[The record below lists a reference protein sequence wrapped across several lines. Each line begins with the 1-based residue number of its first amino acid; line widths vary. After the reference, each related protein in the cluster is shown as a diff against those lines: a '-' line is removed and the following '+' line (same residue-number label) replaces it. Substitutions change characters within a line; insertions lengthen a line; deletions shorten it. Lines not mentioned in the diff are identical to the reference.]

1 MVSLLDPAI
10 NDTQAEVFLEWVKVS
25 IAVQQSVAI
34 QQTTCRND
42 HVDSASH
49 GNATRTKAPVVSRR
63 FNGDTLTT
71 KCDLF
76 ESSQHA
82 PCLSKP
88 SVFLE
93 PAQHFGQD
101 QVAYEQ
107 EFIAKVLV

>member
-1 MVSLLDPAI
+1 
-10 NDTQAEVFLEWVKVS
+10 VFLKRVKVP
-25 IAVQQSVAI
+25 IAMQQPVAI

-42 HVDSASH
+42 QVDGASH
-49 GNATRTKAPVVSRR
+49 GNAARTKAPVVSSR
-63 FNGDTLTT
+63 FNGNTLTV
-71 KCDLF
+71 KRDLF

-101 QVAYEQ
+101 QVADKQ
-107 EFIAKVLV
+107 ELIAKVLV

>member
-1 MVSLLDPAI
+1 MACLSEPAI
-10 NDTQAEVFLEWVKVS
+10 NDTQAEVFFKGVKVP
-25 IAVQQSVAI
+25 IAVQQPVAI

-42 HVDSASH
+42 QVDGASH

-71 KCDLF
+71 KRGLF

-101 QVAYEQ
+101 QVADKQ
-107 EFIAKVLV
+107 EFIA